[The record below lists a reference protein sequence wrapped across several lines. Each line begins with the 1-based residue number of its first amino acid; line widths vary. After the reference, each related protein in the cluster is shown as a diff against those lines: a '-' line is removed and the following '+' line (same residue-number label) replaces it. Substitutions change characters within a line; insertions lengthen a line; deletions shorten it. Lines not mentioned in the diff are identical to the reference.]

1 MESGGIAHHDDV
13 GIEGKG
19 VFELEEGVSI
29 GFVEDIVGV
38 EPGDIVAGCLGK
50 GKISGGGKVVAP
62 REIEY
67 FIGKGTGGYL
77 SAVGR
82 AGIDDD
88 DLVKDIFYAFQAF
101 WEGFFFILNDHTK
114 GKFHADTSKK

>member
-19 VFELEEGVSI
+19 VFEFEEGVSI

-50 GKISGGGKVVAP
+50 GKI
-62 REIEY
+62 RE
-67 FIGKGTGGYL
+67 
-77 SAVGR
+77 V
-82 AGIDDD
+82 
-88 DLVKDIFYAFQAF
+88 
-101 WEGFFFILNDHTK
+101 
-114 GKFHADTSKK
+114 

>member
-50 GKISGGGKVVAP
+50 GK
-62 REIEY
+62 
-67 FIGKGTGGYL
+67 
-77 SAVGR
+77 
-82 AGIDDD
+82 
-88 DLVKDIFYAFQAF
+88 
-101 WEGFFFILNDHTK
+101 N
-114 GKFHADTSKK
+114 KF